1 MKLQPIQPRDAGIDA
16 GGDRL
21 GDGTKKGREELHTSP
36 EDSALSG
43 SYEPAVANRNI
54 VAFIILLGIFMF
66 VIDGSVVS
74 IALPTITRYFH
85 ADVAQSQWVITSYLV
100 TVTSLLLV
108 FGKVADRTGKVRI
121 FLGGFVLFTLA
132 SVACGLSSSLGMLI
146 FFRALQ
152 AVGAA
157 MAFSISTAIIF
168 ELYHRGEQGR
178 AMGYIG
184 TTVSLGSIAGPMMG
198 GYLVDFVGWK
208 YIFLINL
215 PIGIVLLALAA
226 RYMRIKEAKSKR
238 LDLDWLG
245 SAVLIV
251 FIVSLMLF
259 LGDLGSSAAI
269 TSTEA
274 FQGLLTLVSLMA
286 FVWIE
291 SKQKS
296 PLLDLSI
303 FRERKFVLPV
313 ISIMLFIIANF
324 AVFILGPFYLQGV
337 MGYSPAR
344 VGTVFLIVP
353 AILVFGS
360 PLGGWLFDRYHYR
373 YSSALGMIIVAASL
387 VIMGGAIRQNE
398 INSIYVS
405 FIILG
410 IGSILYQSPIN
421 TEIMTA
427 LPREMLGMASSLSS
441 AVRNMGMALGVSIS
455 TLLLTRELNLAGYHG
470 AVLDAKPELLSA
482 TISNVMIIAA
492 ALCLVGTVAAFLRN
506 WERAR

>member
-1 MKLQPIQPRDAGIDA
+1 MRDVQSISQEGLPLSN
-16 GGDRL
+16 L
-21 GDGTKKGREELHTSP
+21 GESP
-36 EDSALSG
+36 
-43 SYEPAVANRNI
+43 VASRNI
-54 VAFIILLGIFMF
+54 VASIILLGIFMF

-74 IALPTITRYFH
+74 IALPTITRHFR
-85 ADVAQSQWVITSYLV
+85 ADVAQSQWVITSYLI
-100 TVTSLLLV
+100 TVTSLLLI
-108 FGKVADRTGKVRI
+108 FGRVADRTGKVRL
-121 FLGGFVLFTLA
+121 FLWGFVLFTLA
-132 SVACGLSSSLGMLI
+132 SIACGLSSSLGMLI

-184 TTVSLGSIAGPMMG
+184 TTVSLASIAGPMLG
-198 GYLVDFVGWK
+198 GYLVDFVGWQ

-226 RYMRIKEAKSKR
+226 RYMRIKEAKPQK
-238 LDLDWLG
+238 LDLDWQGGAL
-245 SAVLIV
+245 LIV

-259 LGDLGSSAAI
+259 LGDLGPSATFTSSAALL
-269 TSTEA
+269 A
-274 FQGLLTLVSLMA
+274 LLTIASLLA

-291 SKQKS
+291 SRNRS
-296 PLLDLSI
+296 PLLELSI
-303 FRERKFVLPV
+303 FREKKFILPV
-313 ISIMLFIIANF
+313 ISLILFIIANF

-360 PLGGWLFDRYHYR
+360 PLGGWLYDRYHYR
-373 YSSALGMIIVAASL
+373 YSSALGMIIVALSL
-387 VIMGGAIRQNE
+387 VILSGAIRRDD
-398 INSIYVS
+398 ITSIYIS

-427 LPREMLGMASSLSS
+427 LPREMLGTASSLSS

-455 TLLLTRELNLAGYHG
+455 TLLLYQQLSLAGYHG
-470 AVLDAKPELLSA
+470 AVLDARPELLSA

-492 ALCLVGTVAAFLRN
+492 ALCIVGTVAAFLRN
-506 WERAR
+506 WDRAR

>member
-1 MKLQPIQPRDAGIDA
+1 MQE
-16 GGDRL
+16 RL
-21 GDGTKKGREELHTSP
+21 DTSP
-36 EDSALSG
+36 EDPARPS

-74 IALPTITRYFH
+74 IALPTITRYFR

-132 SVACGLSSSLGMLI
+132 SVACGLSTSLGMLI

-245 SAVLIV
+245 SIVLIV

-259 LGDLGSSAAI
+259 LGDLGSSDAI
-269 TSTEA
+269 TFTEA
-274 FQGLLTLVSLMA
+274 FQGLLTLVSLTA
-286 FVWIE
+286 FVWME

-303 FRERKFVLPV
+303 FRVKKFVLPV
-313 ISIMLFIIANF
+313 ISIILFIIANF

-387 VIMGGAIRQNE
+387 VIMGGAIRQND
-398 INSIYVS
+398 INSIYAA

-492 ALCLVGTVAAFLRN
+492 ALCIVGTIAAFLRN